1 MTPVRRAPR
10 GVVALSLLL
19 QGCAALVVE
28 REPASPVSRVS
39 SLSGRPGLVIGAP
52 DRSPDDLLG
61 RIGLDL
67 ARQTGFGLVVGATG
81 DRSSNRA
88 YWLRVEELANGPIR
102 FYVELRGGTR
112 QEARG
117 RIEIVT
123 VGVSRDEAR
132 KLWTLFELIRN
143 SRLGSRRELPR
154 LDLLVTPARADGSG
168 VEPAVPLRIGERG
181 IRIELPPAALTLG
194 RLVYTEIL
202 AEFLTECSRL
212 LLSAER

>member
-1 MTPVRRAPR
+1 MRRVGR

-19 QGCAALVVE
+19 QGCAGLVVE
-28 REPASPVSRVS
+28 RQPASPMGQVS

-52 DRSPDDLLG
+52 DGSPDDLLG
-61 RIGLDL
+61 QLGLDL
-67 ARQTGFGLVVGATG
+67 ARQTGFGLVVGSSATG
-81 DRSSNRA
+81 DRSPNRA
-88 YWLRVEELANGPIR
+88 YWLRVEEMASGPVR
-102 FYVELRGGTR
+102 LYVELRGGNR

-123 VGVSRDEAR
+123 LGVRRDEAR

-143 SRLGSRRELPR
+143 SHLGSRRELPR
-154 LDLLVTPARADGSG
+154 FDLLVTPALADGFG
-168 VEPAVPLRIGERG
+168 VEPAVPLRVGERG
-181 IRIELPPAALTLG
+181 IRIELPPAALALG

>member
-1 MTPVRRAPR
+1 M
-10 GVVALSLLL
+10 VALSLLL

-28 REPASPVSRVS
+28 REPASPVGRVS

-52 DRSPDDLLG
+52 DGSPDDLLG

-67 ARQTGFGLVVGATG
+67 ARQTGFGLVVGSPATG

-88 YWLRVEELANGPIR
+88 YWLRVEEMANGPIR
-102 FYVELRGGTR
+102 LYVELRGGTR

-143 SRLGSRRELPR
+143 SHLGSRRELPR
-154 LDLLVTPARADGSG
+154 LNLLVTPALADGLG
-168 VEPAVPLRIGERG
+168 FEPAVPLRIGERG
-181 IRIELPPAALTLG
+181 IRIELPPSALTLE
-194 RLVYTEIL
+194 RPVYTEIL
-202 AEFLTECSRL
+202 ADFLAECSRL